1 MSDRIRVGI
10 IGANPDRG
18 WATRAHIPAL
28 RALPDYELTAV
39 GTSRRESAE
48 RAARRF
54 GADHPFTDARELA
67 EHPDVDLVVITVKV
81 PAHAELI
88 RTALSAGKHV
98 YSEWPLTRTTAEA
111 EAIVAAAADVP
122 GLHVVGLQA
131 GLAPAVQ
138 RARTLMVNSR
148 YVGKVV
154 SVTVF
159 AARGKGAGGRIPQW
173 AAYTL
178 DRDNGAG
185 MLEVAGGHTL
195 ATVESL
201 VGPLTEVSAEL
212 AIRHPLAII
221 DETGERISV
230 TSPDHLLLTGRTD
243 TGIPV
248 SAHIHDGKVTDG
260 RTRIEISGTDGDL
273 VIVSDGPSGAGGIQ
287 MSDLRLLGS
296 NGPGGAWQDLT
307 PEEAGPFAALP
318 IESRN
323 VARLYDSLAS
333 DLRRNLHLVPSFGTG
348 LHMHRVLD
356 AIRRSADSG
365 RREAVEA

>member
-1 MSDRIRVGI
+1 M
-10 IGANPDRG
+10 
-18 WATRAHIPAL
+18 
-28 RALPDYELTAV
+28 
-39 GTSRRESAE
+39 
-48 RAARRF
+48 
-54 GADHPFTDARELA
+54 
-67 EHPDVDLVVITVKV
+67 
-81 PAHAELI
+81 
-88 RTALSAGKHV
+88 
-98 YSEWPLTRTTAEA
+98 
-111 EAIVAAAADVP
+111 
-122 GLHVVGLQA
+122 
-131 GLAPAVQ
+131 
-138 RARTLMVNSR
+138 
-148 YVGKVV
+148 V
-154 SVTVF
+154 SVTVY

-212 AIRHPLAII
+212 AIRHPLAVI
-221 DETGERISV
+221 DETGERVSV

-273 VIVSDGPSGAGGIQ
+273 VIVGDGPSGAGGIQ

-307 PEEAGPFAALP
+307 PEEAGPFATLP

-323 VARLYDSLAS
+323 VARLYDRLAS

-356 AIRRSADSG
+356 VIRRSADSG